1 MKKLISLRTQY
12 PSLALGDWSVF
23 NNIQIIGWQK
33 SYFDEKVIFLFNP
46 KSKFQ
51 NETISFYDGELL
63 NSLLDNEVLPI
74 NDGGVNIEL
83 APYETK
89 IFLVE

>member
-1 MKKLISLRTQY
+1 
-12 PSLALGDWSVF
+12 
-23 NNIQIIGWQK
+23 
-33 SYFDEKVIFLFNP
+33 